1 MKNVRWECERGD
13 GMNKLVDA
21 LSWVAMRCTQ
31 NKYLNAIKNTFQN
44 YMPIS
49 LTGAVGIFWI
59 NVLVNDR
66 GGLGAVFPLIMELK
80 IFNPIFE
87 ALNYAAISCISIVIV
102 LLLSSEIA
110 QANGD
115 HDIYPVIVSFLSWLV
130 VTPHTIDGLHINVL
144 LHTGGGAIVQ
154 TKLSTFVHIPHSI
167 GITLKDFT
175 AQGIGIGYTS
185 LSGLFTAMLVAII
198 ATELYHLLRNCDC
211 LLIKLPSQVSTNQVL
226 SFMNIVPTF
235 LTLLIM
241 GSVSY
246 LCILSTGHT
255 LNTNIYNLV
264 QFPLQLMAGDNLI
277 AVLVLYFI
285 ILLFWVVGFHGKN
298 LMLPIVESLYRPL
311 LYINMAS
318 FNAGLRGK
326 DIPYVFNSM
335 MFQMFGEVGGSG
347 CTLGLVIYILVFS
360 QRHDN
365 RLIANISLFPSLA
378 NINETV
384 IFGMPIVLNPLLS
397 IPFIL
402 APLVSL
408 TAGYFLISIG
418 FCPHVIMEVPWVM
431 PPILMGFLITGGSI
445 YGAISHL
452 ICMRHLFIYM
462 RENKRKKNISIKVTK
477 RVDLCI

>member
-1 MKNVRWECERGD
+1 
-13 GMNKLVDA
+13 MNKLVDV
-21 LSWVAMRCTQ
+21 LSWVALKCTQ

-49 LTGAVGIFWI
+49 LAGAVGIFWI
-59 NVLVNDR
+59 NVLVNDQ
-66 GGLGAVFPLIMELK
+66 GGLGTVFPLIMDLK

-87 ALNYAAISCISIVIV
+87 ALNYAAISCISIIIV

-110 QANGD
+110 KANGD
-115 HDIYPVIVSFLSWLV
+115 YDIYPVIVSFICWLI
-130 VTPHTIDGLHINVL
+130 VTPHTIDGLHINLL
-144 LHTGGGAIVQ
+144 LHTDSGAIVH
-154 TKLSTFVHIPHSI
+154 TKLSAFVHIPNYI

-175 AQGIGIGYTS
+175 AQGIGSIYTS
-185 LSGLFTAMLVAII
+185 LSGLFTAMFVAII

-235 LTLLIM
+235 LTCLIM
-241 GSVSY
+241 SSISY

-255 LNTNIYNLV
+255 LNTNIYNLI
-264 QFPLQLMAGDNLI
+264 QLPLQLMAGDNLI

-285 ILLFWVVGFHGKN
+285 ILLFWTVGFHGKN

-311 LYINMAS
+311 LYINMAA

-326 DIPYVFNSM
+326 DIPYVFNST

-347 CTLGLVIYILVFS
+347 CTLGVVIYILIFS

-384 IFGMPIVLNPLLS
+384 IFGMPIVLNPLLD

-402 APLVSL
+402 APLICL
-408 TAGYFLISIG
+408 TVGYFLIQIG
-418 FCPHVIMEVPWVM
+418 FCPYVIMEVPWVM
-431 PPILMGFLITGGSI
+431 PPILMGFLVTGGSI

-452 ICMRHLFIYM
+452 ICIFISVLVYAPFIYIY
-462 RENKRKKNISIKVTK
+462 ERKQKKEEYIY
-477 RVDLCI
+477 

>member
-1 MKNVRWECERGD
+1 MGVRRSD
-13 GMNKLVDA
+13 GMNKLVDV
-21 LSWVAMRCTQ
+21 LSWVAMRCSQ

-49 LTGAVGIFWI
+49 LTGAVGMLWT
-59 NVLVNDR
+59 NVLVNEN
-66 GGLGAVFPLIMELK
+66 GGLGAIFPLIMDLK
-80 IFNPIFE
+80 FFSPIFE
-87 ALNYAAISCISIVIV
+87 ALKYASISCMSIVIV

-110 QANGD
+110 EANGD
-115 HDIYPVIVSFLSWLV
+115 HDIYPVIVSFLNWLV
-130 VTPHTIDGLHINVL
+130 VTPHTIDGSHINVL
-144 LHTGGGAIVQ
+144 LHTGGGGIVQ

-175 AQGIGIGYTS
+175 AQGIGSTYTS
-185 LSGLFTAMLVAII
+185 STGLLTAMFVAII

-241 GSVSY
+241 SSISH

-255 LNTNIYNLV
+255 INTNIYNLV
-264 QFPLQLMAGDNLI
+264 QFPLQLMVGDNLI

-311 LYINMAS
+311 LYINMAA

-347 CTLGLVIYILVFS
+347 CTLGLVIYILIFS

-365 RLIANISLFPSLA
+365 RLIANISLFPSLV

-402 APLVSL
+402 APLISL
-408 TAGYFLISIG
+408 TAGYFLIQIG
-418 FCPHVIMEVPWVM
+418 FCPRVIMEVPWVM
-431 PPILMGFLITGGSI
+431 PPILLGFLVTGGSI

-452 ICMRHLFIYM
+452 ICIFISLFVYAPFIYIY
-462 RENKRKKNISIKVTK
+462 ERKQKKEEYIY
-477 RVDLCI
+477 

>member
-1 MKNVRWECERGD
+1 
-13 GMNKLVDA
+13 MNKLVDA

-66 GGLGAVFPLIMELK
+66 GGLGAVFPLIMDLK

-130 VTPHTIDGLHINVL
+130 VIPHTIDGLHINVL

-255 LNTNIYNLV
+255 LNTNIYNLI

-311 LYINMAS
+311 LYINMAA

-347 CTLGLVIYILVFS
+347 CTLGLVLYILIFS
-360 QRHDN
+360 RRHDN

-384 IFGMPIVLNPLLS
+384 IFGMPIVLN
-397 IPFIL
+397 
-402 APLVSL
+402 
-408 TAGYFLISIG
+408 
-418 FCPHVIMEVPWVM
+418 
-431 PPILMGFLITGGSI
+431 
-445 YGAISHL
+445 
-452 ICMRHLFIYM
+452 HLFHLFLHHLSLLQ
-462 RENKRKKNISIKVTK
+462 RVIS
-477 RVDLCI
+477 LFQ

>member
-264 QFPLQLMAGDNLI
+264 QFPLQLMSGDNLI

-365 RLIANISLFPSLA
+365 RLIANI
-378 NINETV
+378 NETV

-431 PPILMGFLITGGSI
+431 PPILMGFLVTGGSI

-452 ICMRHLFIYM
+452 ICICISVLVYAPFIYIY
-462 RENKRKKNISIKVTK
+462 ERKQKKEEYIY
-477 RVDLCI
+477 

>member
-1 MKNVRWECERGD
+1 MKNVIWECEGGSD
-13 GMNKLVDA
+13 GMNKLVDV
-21 LSWVAMRCTQ
+21 LSWMAMRCSQ
-31 NKYLNAIKNTFQN
+31 NKYLNAIKNAFQN

-49 LTGAVGIFWI
+49 LAGAIGMLWT
-59 NVLVNDR
+59 NVLVNEN
-66 GGLGAVFPLIMELK
+66 GGLGSIFPLIMDLK
-80 IFNPIFE
+80 FFSPIFE
-87 ALNYAAISCISIVIV
+87 ALNYASISCMSIVIV

-110 QANGD
+110 EANGD

-144 LHTGGGAIVQ
+144 LHTGGGAIVH
-154 TKLSTFVHIPHSI
+154 TKLSNFVHIPHTV
-167 GITLKDFT
+167 GVTLKDFT
-175 AQGIGIGYTS
+175 AQGIGSIYTS
-185 LSGLFTAMLVAII
+185 STGLFTAMFVAII
-198 ATELYHLLRNCDC
+198 ATELYHLLRNCEC
-211 LLIKLPSQVSTNQVL
+211 LLIKLPEQVSTNQVL
-226 SFMNIVPTF
+226 SFMNIIPTF

-241 GSVSY
+241 SSISY

-255 LNTNIYNLV
+255 INTNIYNLV
-264 QFPLQLMAGDNLI
+264 QFPLQLMVGDNLI

-311 LYINMAS
+311 LYINMAA

-365 RLIANISLFPSLA
+365 RLIANISLFPSLV

-384 IFGMPIVLNPLLS
+384 IFGMSIVLNPLLA

-402 APLVSL
+402 APLISL
-408 TAGYFLISIG
+408 TVGYFLISIG
-418 FCPHVIMEVPWVM
+418 FCPHVIIEVPWVM
-431 PPILMGFLITGGSI
+431 PPILLGFLVTGGSI
-445 YGAISHL
+445 YGAISQL
-452 ICMRHLFIYM
+452 ICICVSLLVYAPFIYM
-462 RENKRKKNISIKVTK
+462 YERKQKKEEYIY
-477 RVDLCI
+477 

>member
-1 MKNVRWECERGD
+1 MGVRRGD

-31 NKYLNAIKNTFQN
+31 NKYLNAIKNAFQN

-49 LTGAVGIFWI
+49 LTGAVGMLWT
-59 NVLVNDR
+59 NVLVNDH
-66 GGLGAVFPLIMELK
+66 GGLGTVFPLIMDLK

-87 ALNYAAISCISIVIV
+87 ALNYAAISCISIIIV

-110 QANGD
+110 KANGD
-115 HDIYPVIVSFLSWLV
+115 YDIYPVIVSFICWLI
-130 VTPHTIDGLHINVL
+130 VTPHIIDGLHINVL
-144 LHTGGGAIVQ
+144 LHTDSGAIVH
-154 TKLSTFVHIPHSI
+154 TKLSTFVHIPPSI

-175 AQGIGIGYTS
+175 AQGIGSIYTS
-185 LSGLFTAMLVAII
+185 LSGLFTAMFVAII

-235 LTLLIM
+235 LTCLIM
-241 GSVSY
+241 SSISY

-255 LNTNIYNLV
+255 LNTNIYNLI
-264 QFPLQLMAGDNLI
+264 QLPLQLMAGDNLI

-285 ILLFWVVGFHGKN
+285 ILLFWTVGFHGKN

-311 LYINMAS
+311 LYINMAA

-347 CTLGLVIYILVFS
+347 CTLGLVIYILIFS

-365 RLIANISLFPSLA
+365 RLIANISLFPSLV

-402 APLVSL
+402 APLISL
-408 TAGYFLISIG
+408 TAGYFLIQIG
-418 FCPHVIMEVPWVM
+418 FCPRVIMEVPWVM
-431 PPILMGFLITGGSI
+431 PPILLGFLVTGGSI

-452 ICMRHLFIYM
+452 ICIFISLLVYAPFIYIY
-462 RENKRKKNISIKVTK
+462 ERKQKKEEYIY
-477 RVDLCI
+477 

>member
-1 MKNVRWECERGD
+1 
-13 GMNKLVDA
+13 
-21 LSWVAMRCTQ
+21 
-31 NKYLNAIKNTFQN
+31 
-44 YMPIS
+44 
-49 LTGAVGIFWI
+49 
-59 NVLVNDR
+59 
-66 GGLGAVFPLIMELK
+66 
-80 IFNPIFE
+80 
-87 ALNYAAISCISIVIV
+87 
-102 LLLSSEIA
+102 
-110 QANGD
+110 
-115 HDIYPVIVSFLSWLV
+115 
-130 VTPHTIDGLHINVL
+130 
-144 LHTGGGAIVQ
+144 
-154 TKLSTFVHIPHSI
+154 
-167 GITLKDFT
+167 
-175 AQGIGIGYTS
+175 
-185 LSGLFTAMLVAII
+185 MLVAII

-431 PPILMGFLITGGSI
+431 PPILMGFLVTGGSI

-452 ICMRHLFIYM
+452 ICICISVLVYAPFIYIY
-462 RENKRKKNISIKVTK
+462 ERKQKKEEYIY
-477 RVDLCI
+477 

>member
-1 MKNVRWECERGD
+1 
-13 GMNKLVDA
+13 MNKLVDV

-31 NKYLNAIKNTFQN
+31 NKYLNAIKNAFQN

-49 LTGAVGIFWI
+49 LTGAVGMLWT
-59 NVLVNDR
+59 NVLVNDH
-66 GGLGAVFPLIMELK
+66 GGLGTVFPLIMDLK

-87 ALNYAAISCISIVIV
+87 ALNYAAISCISIIIV

-110 QANGD
+110 KANGD
-115 HDIYPVIVSFLSWLV
+115 YDIYPVIVSFICWLI
-130 VTPHTIDGLHINVL
+130 VTPHTIDGLHINLL
-144 LHTGGGAIVQ
+144 LHTDSGAIVH
-154 TKLSTFVHIPHSI
+154 TKLSAFVHIPNYI

-175 AQGIGIGYTS
+175 AQGIGSIYTS
-185 LSGLFTAMLVAII
+185 LSGLFTAMFVAII

-235 LTLLIM
+235 LTCLIM
-241 GSVSY
+241 SSISY

-255 LNTNIYNLV
+255 LNTNIYNLI
-264 QFPLQLMAGDNLI
+264 QLPLQLMAGDNLI

-285 ILLFWVVGFHGKN
+285 ILLFWTVGFHGKN

-311 LYINMAS
+311 LYINMAA

-326 DIPYVFNSM
+326 DIPYVFNST

-347 CTLGLVIYILVFS
+347 CTLGVVIYILIFS

-384 IFGMPIVLNPLLS
+384 IFGMPIVLNPLLD

-402 APLVSL
+402 APLICL
-408 TAGYFLISIG
+408 TVGYFLIQIG
-418 FCPHVIMEVPWVM
+418 FCPRVIMEVPWVM
-431 PPILMGFLITGGSI
+431 PPILMGFLVTGGSI

-452 ICMRHLFIYM
+452 ICIFISVLVYAPFIYIY
-462 RENKRKKNISIKVTK
+462 ERKQKKEEYIY
-477 RVDLCI
+477 

>member
-1 MKNVRWECERGD
+1 MGVRRGD

-59 NVLVNDR
+59 NVLVNNH
-66 GGLGAVFPLIMELK
+66 GGLGTVFPLIMDLK

-87 ALNYAAISCISIVIV
+87 ALNYAAISCISIIIV

-115 HDIYPVIVSFLSWLV
+115 HDIYPVIVSFICWLI

-144 LHTGGGAIVQ
+144 LHTGGGAIVH
-154 TKLSTFVHIPHSI
+154 TKLSSFVHIPPSI

-175 AQGIGIGYTS
+175 AQGIGVGYTS

-235 LTLLIM
+235 LTCLIM
-241 GSVSY
+241 SSASY

-255 LNTNIYNLV
+255 LNTNIYNLI
-264 QFPLQLMAGDNLI
+264 QLPLQLMAGDNLT

-285 ILLFWVVGFHGKN
+285 ILLFWIVGFHGKN

-311 LYINMAS
+311 LYINMAA
-318 FNAGLRGK
+318 FDAGLRGK
-326 DIPYVFNSM
+326 D
-335 MFQMFGEVGGSG
+335 
-347 CTLGLVIYILVFS
+347 
-360 QRHDN
+360 
-365 RLIANISLFPSLA
+365 
-378 NINETV
+378 
-384 IFGMPIVLNPLLS
+384 

-431 PPILMGFLITGGSI
+431 PPILMGFLVTGGSI

-452 ICMRHLFIYM
+452 ICICISVLVYAPFIYIY
-462 RENKRKKNISIKVTK
+462 ERKQKKEEYIY
-477 RVDLCI
+477 

>member
-110 QANGD
+110 QA
-115 HDIYPVIVSFLSWLV
+115 
-130 VTPHTIDGLHINVL
+130 HINVL

-431 PPILMGFLITGGSI
+431 PPILMGFLVTGGSI

-452 ICMRHLFIYM
+452 ICICISVLVYAPFIYIY
-462 RENKRKKNISIKVTK
+462 ERKQKKEEYIY
-477 RVDLCI
+477 

>member
-1 MKNVRWECERGD
+1 MGVRRSD
-13 GMNKLVDA
+13 GMNKLVDT

-31 NKYLNAIKNTFQN
+31 NKYLNAIKNAFQN

-49 LTGAVGIFWI
+49 LAGAVGMLWT
-59 NVLVNDR
+59 NVLVNEN
-66 GGLGAVFPLIMELK
+66 GGLGAIFPLIMDLK
-80 IFNPIFE
+80 FFSPIFE
-87 ALNYAAISCISIVIV
+87 ALKYASISCMSIVIV

-110 QANGD
+110 EANGD

-130 VTPHTIDGLHINVL
+130 VTPHTIDGSHINVL
-144 LHTGGGAIVQ
+144 LHTGGGGIVQ

-175 AQGIGIGYTS
+175 AQGIGSTYTS
-185 LSGLFTAMLVAII
+185 STGLLTAMFVAII

-241 GSVSY
+241 SSISY

-255 LNTNIYNLV
+255 INTNIYNLV
-264 QFPLQLMAGDNLI
+264 QFPLQLMVGDNLI

-311 LYINMAS
+311 LYINMAA

-365 RLIANISLFPSLA
+365 RLIANISLFPSLV

-402 APLVSL
+402 APLISL
-408 TAGYFLISIG
+408 TAGYFLIQIG
-418 FCPHVIMEVPWVM
+418 FCPRVIMEVPWVM
-431 PPILMGFLITGGSI
+431 PPILLGFLVTGGSI

-452 ICMRHLFIYM
+452 ICICISLLVYAPFIYIY
-462 RENKRKKNISIKVTK
+462 ERKQKKEEY
-477 RVDLCI
+477 LY

>member
-1 MKNVRWECERGD
+1 MGVRRGD

-66 GGLGAVFPLIMELK
+66 GGLGAVFPLIMDLK

-130 VTPHTIDGLHINVL
+130 VIPHTIDGLHINVL

-255 LNTNIYNLV
+255 LNTNIYNLI

-277 AVLVLYFI
+277 VVLVLYFI

-311 LYINMAS
+311 LYINMAA

-347 CTLGLVIYILVFS
+347 CTLGLVLYILIFS
-360 QRHDN
+360 RRHDN
-365 RLIANISLFPSLA
+365 RLIA

-431 PPILMGFLITGGSI
+431 PPILMGFLVTGGSI

-452 ICMRHLFIYM
+452 ICICISLLVYAPFIYIY
-462 RENKRKKNISIKVTK
+462 ERKQKKEEYIY
-477 RVDLCI
+477 

>member
-1 MKNVRWECERGD
+1 MGVRRGD

-21 LSWVAMRCTQ
+21 LSWVAKRCTQ

-66 GGLGAVFPLIMELK
+66 GGLGAVFPLIMDLK

-130 VTPHTIDGLHINVL
+130 VIPHTIDGLHINVL
-144 LHTGGGAIVQ
+144 LHTGGDDIVQ

-255 LNTNIYNLV
+255 LNTNIYNLI

-311 LYINMAS
+311 LYINMAA

-347 CTLGLVIYILVFS
+347 CTLGLVLYILIFS
-360 QRHDN
+360 RRHDK
-365 RLIANISLFPSLA
+365 RLIANISLFTSIA
-378 NINETV
+378 NNTETV
-384 IFGMPIVLNPLLS
+384 SISMQIVLNPLVS

-431 PPILMGFLITGGSI
+431 PPILMGFLVTGGSI

-452 ICMRHLFIYM
+452 ICICISLLVYAPFIYIY
-462 RENKRKKNISIKVTK
+462 ERKQKKEEYIY
-477 RVDLCI
+477 